1 MPQFIV
7 NRNPQQAP
15 GAAYEIHNMMA
26 RCNRLPA
33 ITDRV
38 NLGDFDSSSG
48 ALEAALEFLP
58 TAVGCHHCCSACN
71 DSSLVAFLKEQGVW
85 SKDGKTGVR

>member
-7 NRNPQQAP
+7 NRNPQAKP
-15 GAAYEIHNMMA
+15 FPEYEIHSMTA

-38 NLGDFDSSSG
+38 SLGDFDSSSG
-48 ALEAALEFLP
+48 ALNAALKFLP

-71 DSSLVAFLKEQGVW
+71 DSSVVNLFKVQNEWTKILNTEF
-85 SKDGKTGVR
+85 R